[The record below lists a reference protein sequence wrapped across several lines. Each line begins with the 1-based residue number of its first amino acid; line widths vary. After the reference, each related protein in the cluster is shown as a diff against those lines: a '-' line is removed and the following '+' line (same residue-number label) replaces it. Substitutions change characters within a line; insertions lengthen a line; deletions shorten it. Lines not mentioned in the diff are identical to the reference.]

1 MSWVRAWIHLVFS
14 TKERIP
20 YMGTHEV
27 RRKIIVHIFQNAKE
41 KEILIYSVNG
51 YSDHLHCLFL
61 LNRDQSISK
70 VAQLIKGESAFW
82 INKNKLLHDHF
93 EWQDDYWA
101 VSVGENDVQRVK
113 KYIASQEEHH
123 SKRSFSEEIDTFQ
136 SNCS

>member
-1 MSWVRAWIHLVFS
+1 
-14 TKERIP
+14 
-20 YMGTHEV
+20 MGTHEL
-27 RRKIIVHIFQNAKE
+27 RRKIIDHIFQNANE
-41 KEILIYSVNG
+41 KEILICSVNG

-82 INKNKLLHDHF
+82 INKNRLLRDHF

-113 KYIASQEEHH
+113 NYITSQEEHH
-123 SKRSFSEEIDTFQ
+123 SKRSFNEEIDTFQ